1 MSLTDIATVAGI
13 IFGFIASLSYLESL
27 GVFSLRTLNST
38 RSKTLATIAECSL
51 TFNEFYRS
59 LISPDG
65 AYQVRDR
72 NERYQLSF
80 ITSSP
85 LIVFAVL
92 TIEATLLPPL
102 SASSLSNLLI
112 VLILSYPVSLLFLVT
127 AGVFLVRRADRIRRS
142 TNGLIFIYSQL
153 RSLNAYL
160 LFILF
165 LYLITPIREF
175 QNTIE
180 GISTLAQVPILAA
193 LILALLGFYIAGF
206 LVFRLFKD
214 SLIRELEYRFYNWSP
229 QRGLF
234 TVELTI
240 ALGRN
245 QPQQTVRGT
254 ILGIGQTLLIR
265 RNDGLVQA
273 IRWKGIRAI
282 AATPR
287 DNPPPQ

>member
-13 IFGFIASLSYLESL
+13 IFGIIASLSYLESL
-27 GVFSLRTLNST
+27 GAFSLQTLNST

-112 VLILSYPVSLLFLVT
+112 VLILSYPVSLLVLV
-127 AGVFLVRRADRIRRS
+127 
-142 TNGLIFIYSQL
+142 
-153 RSLNAYL
+153 
-160 LFILF
+160 
-165 LYLITPIREF
+165 
-175 QNTIE
+175 
-180 GISTLAQVPILAA
+180 
-193 LILALLGFYIAGF
+193 
-206 LVFRLFKD
+206 
-214 SLIRELEYRFYNWSP
+214 
-229 QRGLF
+229 
-234 TVELTI
+234 
-240 ALGRN
+240 
-245 QPQQTVRGT
+245 
-254 ILGIGQTLLIR
+254 
-265 RNDGLVQA
+265 
-273 IRWKGIRAI
+273 I
-282 AATPR
+282 AAFFSQKSRP
-287 DNPPPQ
+287 NSAFYY